1 MLDVIVYGRGRAI
14 YLPSHW
20 IICSRAARFPKAL
33 IFSAVPVAQEA
44 VPWPESK
51 SHWQ

>member
-1 MLDVIVYGRGRAI
+1 MAGVELFIYPAI
-14 YLPSHW
+14 GLFAHVPHVSL
-20 IICSRAARFPKAL
+20 KAL

-51 SHWQ
+51 SQWQ